1 MSERGKDQQ
10 VRAMTRAEREAF
22 LAEPHIAVVSITGE
36 AGRGPLSVPLWY
48 GYTPGGDITLITAL
62 DSRKAALV
70 RRHGRGS
77 LCVQQTEPPRTYV
90 SVEGPVVEFRAPA
103 TFDERRALAHRYLGA
118 AEGDAFVEA
127 SAERTAGSVLI
138 RVRPEHWLSRGAS

>member
-10 VRAMTRAEREAF
+10 VRGMTAAEREAF
-22 LAEPHIAVVSITGE
+22 LLEPHIAVVSV
-36 AGRGPLSVPLWY
+36 ASDNGRGPVSVPLWY
-48 GYTPGGDITLITAL
+48 DYTPGGDITLITAL

-70 RRHGRGS
+70 RLHGRVS
-77 LCVQQTEPPRTYV
+77 LCVQRTEPPRTYV

-103 TFDERRALAHRYLGA
+103 TLDERRALAHRYLGPEA
-118 AEGDAFVEA
+118 GDAFVA
-127 SAERTAGSVLI
+127 ATAERTAGSVLI